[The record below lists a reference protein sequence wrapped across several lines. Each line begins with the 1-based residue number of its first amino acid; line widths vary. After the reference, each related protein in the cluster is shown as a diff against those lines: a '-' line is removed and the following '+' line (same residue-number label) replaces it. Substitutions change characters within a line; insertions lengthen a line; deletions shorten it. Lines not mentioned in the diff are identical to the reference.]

1 MISGHAD
8 AAGQDL
14 TSGKKNQIGN
24 TALYVAATTEVLMMY
39 EELIHDLR
47 LHHDT
52 VVETYSKDGVK
63 IAETIYS
70 QAANAIEELSKP
82 KWIPVTERLPEKE
95 QCYLVVLKNRTVDF
109 CFYTKRFGFGMYL
122 AKKWE
127 SANDEVTHWMPLPE
141 PPKEET

>member
-1 MISGHAD
+1 
-8 AAGQDL
+8 
-14 TSGKKNQIGN
+14 
-24 TALYVAATTEVLMMY
+24 MMY

-82 KWIPVTERLPEKE
+82 KWIPVTERLPILEAVQMEHADQNERTGCLTSSGKVRFLPGMRCATIVIIHLALILITYSLAQGQITWLTGNEK
-95 QCYLVVLKNRTVDF
+95 
-109 CFYTKRFGFGMYL
+109 
-122 AKKWE
+122 A
-127 SANDEVTHWMPLPE
+127 
-141 PPKEET
+141 ET